1 MCTLF
6 LFTFKFDV
14 LHHENMHLK
23 RIIINFK
30 CIFTQTCFGYV
41 CRELMEELV
50 PQLKEAIERKTEN
63 VKRRRKRDV
72 LRVQLS
78 HIFELMAEHKIFAQ
92 R

>member
-1 MCTLF
+1 
-6 LFTFKFDV
+6 
-14 LHHENMHLK
+14 
-23 RIIINFK
+23 
-30 CIFTQTCFGYV
+30 
-41 CRELMEELV
+41 MEELV